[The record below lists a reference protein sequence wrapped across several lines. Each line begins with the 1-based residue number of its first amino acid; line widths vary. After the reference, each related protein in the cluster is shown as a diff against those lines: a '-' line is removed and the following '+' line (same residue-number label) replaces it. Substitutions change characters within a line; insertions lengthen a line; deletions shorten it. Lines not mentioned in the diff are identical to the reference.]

1 MRVNVIKPT
10 TRNVIATIPVVSIAL
25 SELISIPPVYIMIPR
40 SPKETKHVIHHGNFI
55 HWFDGG
61 DDEGGDDDGDG
72 EGGDDGGDGEGGDDE
87 GDEDGDDEGEGGD
100 DDGDEDGDDEDGEVV
115 CTITLPIFFC

>member
-1 MRVNVIKPT
+1 
-10 TRNVIATIPVVSIAL
+10 
-25 SELISIPPVYIMIPR
+25 MIPR

-61 DDEGGDDDGDG
+61 DGEGGDDDEDDAGDG
-72 EGGDDGGDGEGGDDE
+72 DGGDDDEDDGGDGEG
-87 GDEDGDDEGEGGD
+87 EGGD
-100 DDGDEDGDDEDGEVV
+100 GEDEDEGGDDGEVV